1 MDLKA
6 LRASLLSRP
15 GAVEDHPF
23 GPQPLV
29 VKVGGKLFALVDE
42 HAAPLTISLK
52 CEPAHAQFLRDSFPA
67 VRPGYHLNKEHWNT
81 VTLDGS
87 IAEDGIRAMIEHDG
101 PVMVDCQVS
110 KEANCF
116 PMIPSGAAHTEML
129 LYGDMVAGT
138 MDDEAKALV

>member
-1 MDLKA
+1 MNLET
-6 LRASLLSRP
+6 LRAYLLSRP

-29 VKVGGKLFALVDE
+29 VKVGGKIFALVSED
-42 HAAPLTISLK
+42 AAPLDISLK

-87 IAEDGIRAMIEHDG
+87 ISDEGILAMIDE
-101 PVMVDCQVS
+101 S
-110 KEANCF
+110 YRL
-116 PMIPSGAAHTEML
+116 I
-129 LYGDMVAGT
+129 VAGLS
-138 MDDEAKALV
+138 KAAQRRLADGE